1 MGQVTH
7 EQVDLMLKLYE
18 MRREPRLRQ
27 ARAWFIEK
35 FNPTSAEEM
44 MKLYP
49 FGSEENANV
58 RMVTSYWEMVASI
71 VNRNLIDEDLFFES
85 TGEQWVVWERLKVVT
100 PAMRALF
107 KNPHA
112 NAQLE
117 EHCKRLEAW
126 REKRAPGTT
135 AAMRQLLAQM
145 AQAKQQAKVAG
156 D

>member
-27 ARAWFIEK
+27 ARAWFIDK
-35 FNPTSAEEM
+35 FNVSSAEEM

-85 TGEQWVVWERLKVVT
+85 TGEQWVVWERLKTVV
-100 PAMRALF
+100 PAMRAMF

-112 NAQLE
+112 HAQLE

-126 REKRAPGTT
+126 REKRAPGSN
-135 AAMRQLLAQM
+135 AAMRQMFAQM
-145 AQAKQQAKVAG
+145 AQARQQAKVAG

>member
-27 ARAWFIEK
+27 ARAWFFEK
-35 FNPTSAEEM
+35 FNVTSAEEM

-49 FGSEENANV
+49 FGSEENTNV

-85 TGEQWVVWERLKVVT
+85 TGEQWIVWERLKVVA

-107 KNPHA
+107 KNPHVH
-112 NAQLE
+112 AQLE
-117 EHCKRLEAW
+117 EHCRRLEAW

-135 AAMRQLLAQM
+135 AAMRQLFAQM